1 MSIDIEA
8 IIVHSKIDFC
18 IIPNPYAFEVS
29 VALRIKG
36 TDSMDYSYCYNNEDG
51 MRNAA
56 EDNQDIIKLVWEEA
70 GPMEY
75 FSDLLIIIS

>member
-18 IIPNPYAFEVS
+18 IIPNPYALGVT
-29 VALRIKG
+29 VVLHIKG
-36 TDSMDYSYCYNNEDG
+36 TDSMDYSYWYNNEGG

-56 EDNQDIIKLVWEEA
+56 KDNQDIINLVREEA